1 MSMTSTEPT
10 AAPITTLPPRL
21 ADLGFALRRPPG
33 WLVSELPLG
42 AIDFADS
49 GALQLLAVCSAMDG
63 VGVVSLC
70 ARPAYDG
77 GTLAE
82 WVEHLVVRLGYAA
95 PELEREQV
103 GGRDAV
109 GCWAQRIEDGT
120 PMRLRLAFFE
130 DGGRLVHVGAMAPEA
145 AFARVA
151 PSLRGVMDS
160 VRLLSP
166 QGSRVPLA
174 PGELAAS
181 TFAPPPGAAVLP
193 PAMPEPAPAAALV
206 LTVEGDSLDQEHP
219 LNQNLLQNGRGFVPR
234 IVARD
239 PAARQVRLAP
249 AALVATIDVPDG
261 WHALDDGRRTLIF
274 DAEGTT
280 QLDLV
285 RLPRAGRD
293 DDAILA
299 AIRAE
304 LAGGWPMATFLRLQL
319 GTGEVLAVR
328 GAVVDGA
335 TIEQAYLLAPLGADD
350 VVRARMTATP
360 ETFERGVDLAGSV
373 LASLHVPG

>member
-1 MSMTSTEPT
+1 MSMTSTEPP

-33 WLVSELPLG
+33 WLVSELPLA

-63 VGVVSLC
+63 AGVVSLG

-103 GGRDAV
+103 GGREAV
-109 GCWAQRIEDGT
+109 ACWAQRVEEGT

-151 PSLRGVMDS
+151 PTLRGVFDS
-160 VRLLSP
+160 LRLLAP
-166 QGSRVPLA
+166 RGSRVSLA
-174 PGELAAS
+174 PGDLATS
-181 TFAPPPGAAVLP
+181 TFAPPPAAAAPSLALP
-193 PAMPEPAPAAALV
+193 TPSPAAALA
-206 LTVEGDSLDQEHP
+206 LTVDGDSLDQAHP

-234 IVARD
+234 VVARD
-239 PAARQVRLAP
+239 PAARWVRLAP

-261 WHALDDGRRTLIF
+261 WHLLDDGRRTLVF
-274 DAEGTT
+274 DAAGTT

-285 RLPRAGRD
+285 RLPRADRD
-293 DDAILA
+293 DDSILA

-304 LAGGWPMATFLRLQL
+304 LAREWSMATFLRLQL

-335 TIEQAYLLAPLGADD
+335 PLEQTYLLAPLGADH
-350 VVRARMTATP
+350 VVRARVTATP
-360 ETFERGVDLAGSV
+360 ATIERGVDLAGSV
-373 LASLHVPG
+373 LASLRVPA